1 MLAARRAAQ
10 ALRLERLAQA
20 DKHSALRI
28 LRDTMTDFDKNLS
41 RVLTRVMPDF
51 ITLERSARLS
61 GGASQET
68 YRLDITTR
76 DGPRRLALRRAPG
89 GAADTRDYGGPGLA
103 IEARLITL
111 ARDAGVPAPAILH
124 VLDDGDELGDGFIM
138 EWLSGEALGARI
150 VKAEE
155 FAAVRRTL
163 AYQCGEILARIHAID
178 VDAHGLS
185 EHLERLTPQAFVT
198 RQWDYYRKLGTP
210 QPMIDFTARWLL
222 EHLPP
227 ACPLT
232 LVHNDFRN
240 GNLMISPSAGVVGVL
255 DWEVAHIGDPMRD
268 LGWICTNS
276 WRFGRT
282 DLAVGGFGRREDLF
296 AGYRA
301 VSGRSVDAEHVRFWE
316 IFGSFWW
323 AVGSLIMAEHYRHGP
338 DRTVER
344 PAIGRRSS
352 ECQVDCVNLMMP
364 GVVNLPAATPP
375 GGDELPRDDELLISV
390 RDFLR
395 EDVMGAT
402 TGRTQFMARVA
413 ANSLD
418 ILLRD
423 QQLGP
428 ALRAAE
434 HTRLSAIMGHAGT
447 REALRWE
454 LVEALRDGSMA
465 LDTPGLVD
473 HLRTT
478 VIGELAIDQPSY
490 SGFKTALQGGVA

>member
-1 MLAARRAAQ
+1 M
-10 ALRLERLAQA
+10 
-20 DKHSALRI
+20 S
-28 LRDTMTDFDKNLS
+28 DFDETLTRVLS
-41 RVLTRVMPDF
+41 RVVPDF
-51 ITLERSARLS
+51 VTLERCARLS

-68 YRLDITTR
+68 YRIDITTR
-76 DGPRRLALRRAPG
+76 DGARRLALRRAPG

-111 ARDAGVPAPAILH
+111 ARAAAVPAPEILH
-124 VLDDGDELGDGFIM
+124 VLTDGDGLGDGFIM
-138 EWLSGEALGARI
+138 EWLNGEALGARI
-150 VKAEE
+150 VKADE
-155 FAAVRRTL
+155 FAAVRRSL
-163 AYQCGEILARIHAID
+163 AFQCGEILARIHAINIETN
-178 VDAHGLS
+178 ALS
-185 EHLERLTPQAFVT
+185 AHLERLTPQAFVT

-222 EHLPP
+222 ENLPP
-227 ACPLT
+227 EGPLT

-240 GNLMISPSAGVVGVL
+240 GNLMISPTSGVVGVL

-276 WRFGRT
+276 WRFGRSE
-282 DLAVGGFGRREDLF
+282 LPVGGFGLREDLF
-296 AGYRA
+296 AGYEA
-301 VSGRSVDAEHVRFWE
+301 VSGRSINQAHVRFWE

-352 ECQVDCVNLMMP
+352 ECQIDCVNLMMP
-364 GVVNLPAATPP
+364 GAVSLPAAAPP
-375 GGDELPRDDELLISV
+375 ASDALPRDNELLISV

-402 TGRTQFMARVA
+402 SGRTQFMARVA

-423 QQLGP
+423 MSIGP

-434 HTRLSAIMGHAGT
+434 HTRLRAIMGHAGN

-454 LVEALRDGSMA
+454 LVRALRDGSMA
-465 LDTPGLVD
+465 LDTAGLVD
-473 HLRTT
+473 HLRAT
-478 VIGELAIDQPSY
+478 VTGELAIDQPSY
-490 SGFKTALQGGVA
+490 SGFKTALQGDEL

>member
-1 MLAARRAAQ
+1 M
-10 ALRLERLAQA
+10 
-20 DKHSALRI
+20 
-28 LRDTMTDFDKNLS
+28 TTDFDQTLTQVLS
-41 RVLTRVMPDF
+41 RVMPDF
-51 ITLERSARLS
+51 LSLERSARLS

-68 YRLDITTR
+68 YALDIVTHA
-76 DGPRRLALRRAPG
+76 GPQQLALRRAPG
-89 GAADTRDYGGPGLA
+89 GAADRRDYGGPGLA
-103 IEARLITL
+103 IEARLMSL
-111 ARDAGVPAPAILH
+111 ARDAAVPAPQILH
-124 VLDDGDELGDGFIM
+124 VLAGDEGLGDGFIM
-138 EWLSGEALGARI
+138 EWLAGETLGARI
-150 VKAEE
+150 VKSAE
-155 FAAVRRTL
+155 FAGVRDTL

-178 VDAHGLS
+178 VTAHGLNK
-185 EHLERLTPQAFVT
+185 HLEQLTPAAFVT

-222 EHLPP
+222 EHLPS

-240 GNLMISPSAGVVGVL
+240 GNLMVSPRAGVVGVL

-276 WRFGRT
+276 WRFGRS
-282 DLAVGGFGRREDLF
+282 DLPVGGFGRREDLF
-296 AGYRA
+296 AGYQA
-301 VSGRSVDAEHVRFWE
+301 VSGRAVDAEHVRFWE

-338 DRTVER
+338 DRSVER

-352 ECQVDCVNLMMP
+352 ECQVDCVNLIMP
-364 GVVNLPAATPP
+364 GAVTLPPNAPP
-375 GGDELPRDDELLISV
+375 GSDQLPRDDELLISV

-395 EDVMGAT
+395 EEVMTAT
-402 TGRTQFMARVA
+402 AGRTQFMARVA

-423 QQLGP
+423 LSLGP

-434 HTRLSAIMGHAGT
+434 HQRLIALLGHHGE
-447 REALRWE
+447 REALRWA
-454 LVEALRDGSMA
+454 LVEALRDGWMPLA
-465 LDTPGLVD
+465 QPGLVE
-473 HLRTT
+473 HLRGT

-490 SGFKTALQGGVA
+490 SGFKTAMQPSAA